1 MKNQKKDSLESTS
14 STERTTS
21 SSFDEE
27 APALPIHPLPTAP
40 TEDEADDY
48 VNRNEHSDNED
59 DARAR
64 QEARVHRQNAQ
75 NMVRDHLQNHVR
87 HNPGASSD
95 YVTWIATPH
104 PENAEIQIDTRFFVP
119 GT

>member
-27 APALPIHPLPTAP
+27 APALPLHPLPTAP
-40 TEDEADDY
+40 TEDEDDNFN
-48 VNRNEHSDNED
+48 VNENSDNED

-95 YVTWIATPH
+95 YVTWIATLH